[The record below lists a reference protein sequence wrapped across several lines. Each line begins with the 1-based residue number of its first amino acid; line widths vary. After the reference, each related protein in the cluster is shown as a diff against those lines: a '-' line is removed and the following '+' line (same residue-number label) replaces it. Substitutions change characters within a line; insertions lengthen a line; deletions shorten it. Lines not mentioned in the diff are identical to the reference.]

1 MNNEQ
6 KVEALIQQEQALA
19 PRVTPEDLD
28 NNIASFEFV
37 KHVTKSGKVLRWCVL
52 NTVNG
57 FSVTGDP
64 SVSVSIEND
73 RQSVGEEVAYNN
85 ARSKLWPLMGYL
97 LTEKL
102 YQEAEK
108 RKLVDGLGEF
118 DARHEEAK
126 PDNHFTR
133 LVEEQAQNKERLGKL
148 SAFLDQQSKMSTPTI
163 AYEPL
168 RLLFLQQTLMSELDN
183 VLVERIRLAEVEM
196 EK

>member
-28 NNIASFEFV
+28 KNIASVEFV
-37 KHVTKSGKVLRWCVL
+37 KHVTNTGKVLRWCIL

-57 FSVTGDP
+57 FAVTGEP
-64 SVSVSIEND
+64 SVSVSVEND
-73 RQSVGEEVAYNN
+73 RQSVGEEVAYDN

-102 YQEAEK
+102 YQESEK

-118 DARHEEAK
+118 DDDCGGACK
-126 PDNHFTR
+126 
-133 LVEEQAQNKERLGKL
+133 
-148 SAFLDQQSKMSTPTI
+148 I
-163 AYEPL
+163 
-168 RLLFLQQTLMSELDN
+168 
-183 VLVERIRLAEVEM
+183 
-196 EK
+196 

>member
-28 NNIASFEFV
+28 KNIASVEFV
-37 KHVTKSGKVLRWCVL
+37 KHVTNTGTVLRWCIL

-57 FSVTGDP
+57 FAVTGEP
-64 SVSVSIEND
+64 SACVSVEND
-73 RQSVGEEVAYNN
+73 RQSVGEEVAYDN

-118 DARHEEAK
+118 DDDCGGACK
-126 PDNHFTR
+126 
-133 LVEEQAQNKERLGKL
+133 
-148 SAFLDQQSKMSTPTI
+148 I
-163 AYEPL
+163 
-168 RLLFLQQTLMSELDN
+168 
-183 VLVERIRLAEVEM
+183 
-196 EK
+196 

>member
-6 KVEALIQQEQALA
+6 KVEALIQQEQAIA

-28 NNIASFEFV
+28 KNIASVEFV
-37 KHVTKSGKVLRWCVL
+37 KHVTNTGKVLRWCIL

-57 FSVTGDP
+57 FAVTGEP
-64 SVSVSIEND
+64 SVSVSVEND

-118 DARHEEAK
+118 DDDCGGACK
-126 PDNHFTR
+126 
-133 LVEEQAQNKERLGKL
+133 
-148 SAFLDQQSKMSTPTI
+148 I
-163 AYEPL
+163 
-168 RLLFLQQTLMSELDN
+168 
-183 VLVERIRLAEVEM
+183 
-196 EK
+196 

>member
-6 KVEALIQQEQALA
+6 KVEDLIQQEQALA
-19 PRVTPEDLD
+19 PRVTHEDLD
-28 NNIASFEFV
+28 KNIVSFAFV

-57 FSVTGDP
+57 FAVTGEP
-64 SVSVSIEND
+64 SVSVSVEND

-126 PDNHFTR
+126 PDNYFTR

-168 RLLFLQQTLMSELDN
+168 RLLFLQQTLMSELDK

>member
-6 KVEALIQQEQALA
+6 KVEDLIQQEQALA

-28 NNIASFEFV
+28 KNIASVEFV
-37 KHVTKSGKVLRWCVL
+37 KHVTNTGKVLRWCIL

-57 FSVTGDP
+57 FAVTGEP
-64 SVSVSIEND
+64 SASVSVEND

-118 DARHEEAK
+118 DDDCGGACK
-126 PDNHFTR
+126 
-133 LVEEQAQNKERLGKL
+133 
-148 SAFLDQQSKMSTPTI
+148 I
-163 AYEPL
+163 
-168 RLLFLQQTLMSELDN
+168 
-183 VLVERIRLAEVEM
+183 
-196 EK
+196 

>member
-28 NNIASFEFV
+28 KNIASVEFV
-37 KHVTKSGKVLRWCVL
+37 KHVTNTGKVLRWCIL

-57 FSVTGDP
+57 FAVTGEP
-64 SVSVSIEND
+64 SVSVSVEND
-73 RQSVGEEVAYNN
+73 RQSVGEEVAYDN

-108 RKLVDGLGEF
+108 HKLVDGLGEF
-118 DARHEEAK
+118 DDDCGGACK
-126 PDNHFTR
+126 
-133 LVEEQAQNKERLGKL
+133 
-148 SAFLDQQSKMSTPTI
+148 I
-163 AYEPL
+163 
-168 RLLFLQQTLMSELDN
+168 
-183 VLVERIRLAEVEM
+183 
-196 EK
+196 

>member
-6 KVEALIQQEQALA
+6 KVEALIQQEQAHA

-28 NNIASFEFV
+28 KNIASVEFV
-37 KHVTKSGKVLRWCVL
+37 KHVTNTGKVLRWCIL

-57 FSVTGDP
+57 FAVTGEP
-64 SVSVSIEND
+64 SASVSVEND

-118 DARHEEAK
+118 DDDCGGACK
-126 PDNHFTR
+126 
-133 LVEEQAQNKERLGKL
+133 
-148 SAFLDQQSKMSTPTI
+148 I
-163 AYEPL
+163 
-168 RLLFLQQTLMSELDN
+168 
-183 VLVERIRLAEVEM
+183 
-196 EK
+196 

>member
-28 NNIASFEFV
+28 KNIASVEFV
-37 KHVTKSGKVLRWCVL
+37 KHVTNTGKVLRWCIL

-57 FSVTGDP
+57 FAVTGEP
-64 SVSVSIEND
+64 SVSVSVEND

-85 ARSKLWPLMGYL
+85 ARSKLWPLLGYL

-118 DARHEEAK
+118 DDDCGGACK
-126 PDNHFTR
+126 
-133 LVEEQAQNKERLGKL
+133 
-148 SAFLDQQSKMSTPTI
+148 I
-163 AYEPL
+163 
-168 RLLFLQQTLMSELDN
+168 
-183 VLVERIRLAEVEM
+183 
-196 EK
+196 

>member
-28 NNIASFEFV
+28 KNIASVEFV
-37 KHVTKSGKVLRWCVL
+37 KHVTNTGKVLRWCIL

-57 FSVTGDP
+57 FAVTGEP
-64 SVSVSIEND
+64 SVSVSVEND
-73 RQSVGEEVAYNN
+73 RQSAGEEVAYNN

-118 DARHEEAK
+118 DDDCGGACK
-126 PDNHFTR
+126 
-133 LVEEQAQNKERLGKL
+133 
-148 SAFLDQQSKMSTPTI
+148 I
-163 AYEPL
+163 
-168 RLLFLQQTLMSELDN
+168 
-183 VLVERIRLAEVEM
+183 
-196 EK
+196 

>member
-126 PDNHFTR
+126 PDNYFTR
-133 LVEEQAQNKERLGKL
+133 LVEEQGQNKERLDKL
-148 SAFLDQQSKMSTPTI
+148 SSFLDQQSKMTTPTI

-168 RLLFLQQTLMSELDN
+168 RLLFLQQTLMSELDK

>member
-28 NNIASFEFV
+28 KNIASVEFV
-37 KHVTKSGKVLRWCVL
+37 KHVTNTGKVLRWCIL
-52 NTVNG
+52 NTING
-57 FSVTGDP
+57 FAVTGEP
-64 SVSVSIEND
+64 SVSVSVEND

-85 ARSKLWPLMGYL
+85 ARSKLGPLMGYL

-118 DARHEEAK
+118 DDDCGGACK
-126 PDNHFTR
+126 
-133 LVEEQAQNKERLGKL
+133 
-148 SAFLDQQSKMSTPTI
+148 I
-163 AYEPL
+163 
-168 RLLFLQQTLMSELDN
+168 
-183 VLVERIRLAEVEM
+183 
-196 EK
+196 

>member
-148 SAFLDQQSKMSTPTI
+148 SAFLGQQSKMSTPTI

>member
-6 KVEALIQQEQALA
+6 KVEVLIQQEQALA

-28 NNIASFEFV
+28 KNIASVEFV
-37 KHVTKSGKVLRWCVL
+37 KHVTNTGKVLRWCIL

-57 FSVTGDP
+57 FAVTGEP
-64 SVSVSIEND
+64 SVSVSVEND

-102 YQEAEK
+102 YQESEK

-118 DARHEEAK
+118 DDDCGGACK
-126 PDNHFTR
+126 
-133 LVEEQAQNKERLGKL
+133 
-148 SAFLDQQSKMSTPTI
+148 I
-163 AYEPL
+163 
-168 RLLFLQQTLMSELDN
+168 
-183 VLVERIRLAEVEM
+183 
-196 EK
+196 

>member
-28 NNIASFEFV
+28 KNIASVEFV
-37 KHVTKSGKVLRWCVL
+37 KHVTNTGKVLRWCIL

-57 FSVTGDP
+57 FAVTGEP
-64 SVSVSIEND
+64 SASVSVEND

-102 YQEAEK
+102 YQESEK

-118 DARHEEAK
+118 DDDCGGACK
-126 PDNHFTR
+126 
-133 LVEEQAQNKERLGKL
+133 
-148 SAFLDQQSKMSTPTI
+148 I
-163 AYEPL
+163 
-168 RLLFLQQTLMSELDN
+168 
-183 VLVERIRLAEVEM
+183 
-196 EK
+196 

>member
-28 NNIASFEFV
+28 KNIASVEFV
-37 KHVTKSGKVLRWCVL
+37 KHVTNTGKVLRWCVL

-57 FSVTGDP
+57 FAVTGEP
-64 SVSVSIEND
+64 SVSVSVEND
-73 RQSVGEEVAYNN
+73 RQSVGEEVAYDN
-85 ARSKLWPLMGYL
+85 ARSNLWPLMGYL

-118 DARHEEAK
+118 DDDCGGACK
-126 PDNHFTR
+126 
-133 LVEEQAQNKERLGKL
+133 
-148 SAFLDQQSKMSTPTI
+148 I
-163 AYEPL
+163 
-168 RLLFLQQTLMSELDN
+168 
-183 VLVERIRLAEVEM
+183 
-196 EK
+196 

>member
-6 KVEALIQQEQALA
+6 KVEAMIQQEQALA

-28 NNIASFEFV
+28 KNIASVEFV
-37 KHVTKSGKVLRWCVL
+37 KHVTNTGKVLRWCIL

-57 FSVTGDP
+57 FAVTGEP
-64 SVSVSIEND
+64 SVSVSVEND

-118 DARHEEAK
+118 DDDCGGACK
-126 PDNHFTR
+126 
-133 LVEEQAQNKERLGKL
+133 
-148 SAFLDQQSKMSTPTI
+148 I
-163 AYEPL
+163 
-168 RLLFLQQTLMSELDN
+168 
-183 VLVERIRLAEVEM
+183 
-196 EK
+196 

>member
-28 NNIASFEFV
+28 KNIASVEFV
-37 KHVTKSGKVLRWCVL
+37 KHVTNTGKVLRWCIL
-52 NTVNG
+52 TTING
-57 FSVTGDP
+57 FAVTGEP
-64 SVSVSIEND
+64 SVSVSVEND
-73 RQSVGEEVAYNN
+73 RQSVGEEVAYDN

-118 DARHEEAK
+118 DDDCGGACK
-126 PDNHFTR
+126 
-133 LVEEQAQNKERLGKL
+133 
-148 SAFLDQQSKMSTPTI
+148 I
-163 AYEPL
+163 
-168 RLLFLQQTLMSELDN
+168 
-183 VLVERIRLAEVEM
+183 
-196 EK
+196 

>member
-28 NNIASFEFV
+28 KNIASVEFV
-37 KHVTKSGKVLRWCVL
+37 KHVTNTGKVLRWCIL

-57 FSVTGDP
+57 FAVTGEP
-64 SVSVSIEND
+64 SVSVSVEND
-73 RQSVGEEVAYNN
+73 RQSVGAEVAYNN

-118 DARHEEAK
+118 DDDCGGACK
-126 PDNHFTR
+126 
-133 LVEEQAQNKERLGKL
+133 
-148 SAFLDQQSKMSTPTI
+148 I
-163 AYEPL
+163 
-168 RLLFLQQTLMSELDN
+168 
-183 VLVERIRLAEVEM
+183 
-196 EK
+196 

>member
-28 NNIASFEFV
+28 KNIASVEFV
-37 KHVTKSGKVLRWCVL
+37 KHVTNTGKVLRSCIL

-57 FSVTGDP
+57 FAVTGEP
-64 SVSVSIEND
+64 SVSVSVEND

-118 DARHEEAK
+118 DDDCGGACK
-126 PDNHFTR
+126 
-133 LVEEQAQNKERLGKL
+133 
-148 SAFLDQQSKMSTPTI
+148 I
-163 AYEPL
+163 
-168 RLLFLQQTLMSELDN
+168 
-183 VLVERIRLAEVEM
+183 
-196 EK
+196 

>member
-28 NNIASFEFV
+28 KNIVSVEFV
-37 KHVTKSGKVLRWCVL
+37 KHVTNTGKVLRWCIL
-52 NTVNG
+52 TTTNG
-57 FSVTGDP
+57 FAVTGEP
-64 SVSVSIEND
+64 SVSVSVEND

-118 DARHEEAK
+118 DDDCGGACK
-126 PDNHFTR
+126 
-133 LVEEQAQNKERLGKL
+133 
-148 SAFLDQQSKMSTPTI
+148 I
-163 AYEPL
+163 
-168 RLLFLQQTLMSELDN
+168 
-183 VLVERIRLAEVEM
+183 
-196 EK
+196 

>member
-6 KVEALIQQEQALA
+6 KVEDLIQQEQALA

-28 NNIASFEFV
+28 KSIASVEFV
-37 KHVTKSGKVLRWCVL
+37 KHVTNTGKVLRWCIL

-57 FSVTGDP
+57 FAVTGEP
-64 SVSVSIEND
+64 SVSVSVEND

-118 DARHEEAK
+118 DDDCGGACK
-126 PDNHFTR
+126 
-133 LVEEQAQNKERLGKL
+133 
-148 SAFLDQQSKMSTPTI
+148 I
-163 AYEPL
+163 
-168 RLLFLQQTLMSELDN
+168 
-183 VLVERIRLAEVEM
+183 
-196 EK
+196 

>member
-1 MNNEQ
+1 MHNEQ

-28 NNIASFEFV
+28 KNIASAEFV
-37 KHVTKSGKVLRWCVL
+37 KHVTNTGKVLRWCIL

-57 FSVTGDP
+57 FAVTGEP
-64 SVSVSIEND
+64 SVSVSVEND

-118 DARHEEAK
+118 NDDCGGACK
-126 PDNHFTR
+126 
-133 LVEEQAQNKERLGKL
+133 
-148 SAFLDQQSKMSTPTI
+148 I
-163 AYEPL
+163 
-168 RLLFLQQTLMSELDN
+168 
-183 VLVERIRLAEVEM
+183 
-196 EK
+196 

>member
-6 KVEALIQQEQALA
+6 KVEDLIQQEQALA

-28 NNIASFEFV
+28 KNIASVEFV
-37 KHVTKSGKVLRWCVL
+37 KHVTNTGKVLRWCIL

-57 FSVTGDP
+57 FAVTGEP
-64 SVSVSIEND
+64 SVSVSVEND

-118 DARHEEAK
+118 DDDCGGACK
-126 PDNHFTR
+126 
-133 LVEEQAQNKERLGKL
+133 
-148 SAFLDQQSKMSTPTI
+148 I
-163 AYEPL
+163 
-168 RLLFLQQTLMSELDN
+168 
-183 VLVERIRLAEVEM
+183 
-196 EK
+196 

>member
-19 PRVTPEDLD
+19 PRVIPEDLD
-28 NNIASFEFV
+28 KNIASVEFV
-37 KHVTKSGKVLRWCVL
+37 KHVTNTGKVLRWCIL

-57 FSVTGDP
+57 FAVTGEP
-64 SVSVSIEND
+64 SVSVSVEND

-118 DARHEEAK
+118 DDDCGGACK
-126 PDNHFTR
+126 
-133 LVEEQAQNKERLGKL
+133 
-148 SAFLDQQSKMSTPTI
+148 I
-163 AYEPL
+163 
-168 RLLFLQQTLMSELDN
+168 
-183 VLVERIRLAEVEM
+183 
-196 EK
+196 